1 MSFAGLLDFA
11 RKDVE
16 LPQNSP
22 KQLLRDLHS
31 SFIQKYE
38 KDKNSYHYI
47 MAEHIRVSGI
57 YWCVNAMDLT
67 GELDKMSSGDIV
79 DYVLSCRNVDGGYGP
94 APGHD
99 SHLLHTLC
107 AVQTL
112 IIFDALQ
119 KADADSICEYV
130 KGLQN
135 EDGSFCGEISG
146 EIDTRFTMC
155 ALATCHLL
163 GRLSTVNIDS
173 AVKFLLRCYN
183 TDGGFGTR
191 PGSESH
197 SGQIYCCVGALAIVG
212 RLDDIDR
219 DRTAEWLAFRQCDS
233 GGLNGRPEKL
243 PDVCYSWWVL
253 ASLAILGRLNFIDQE
268 SMKNFIY
275 ACQDDETGGFADRPG
290 DCADPFHTVFG
301 IAALS
306 LFGDETLEPVDP
318 IFCMTKRC
326 LGDKQVEMF

>member
-11 RKDVE
+11 RKDIDI
-16 LPQNSP
+16 PASSP
-22 KQLLRDLHS
+22 RNLLKDVHS
-31 SFIQKYE
+31 QFIHQYQA
-38 KDKNSYHYI
+38 DHNSYMYI
-47 MAEHIRVSGI
+47 MSEHLRVSGI
-57 YWCVNAMDLT
+57 YWCVNAMDLSKDL
-67 GELDKMSSGDIV
+67 EKMPSQEIIE
-79 DYVLSCRNVDGGYGP
+79 YVKTCRNSDGGYGP

-99 SHLLHTLC
+99 SHILHTLC

-112 IIFDALQ
+112 LIFGETI
-119 KADADSICEYV
+119 DSETSNEIASYV
-130 KGLQN
+130 KSLQQ
-135 EDGSFCGEISG
+135 EDGSFVGDIAG

-155 ALATCHLL
+155 SLATCHLINRPNTL
-163 GRLSTVNIDS
+163 NIQK
-173 AVKFLLRCYN
+173 AIEFIMRCYN

-197 SGQIYCCVGALAIVG
+197 AGQVYCCVGSLAITG
-212 RLDDIDR
+212 RLEEINR
-219 DRTAEWLAFRQCDS
+219 DRTAEWLAFRQCES

-253 ASLAILGRLNFIDQE
+253 ASLAILGRLDFIDE
-268 SMKNFIY
+268 KKMKRFIF

-318 IFCMTKRC
+318 IFCMTKRS
-326 LGDKQVEMF
+326 LGKLSIL